1 MPDAQRGPVVAR
13 ILHGAMTGGLVIFGA
28 ACYALRAARPAVELP
43 AYLGW
48 VPVMLAAIVYPVA
61 LALRNRLLDAGTGAD
76 ARPAEWWRVNLS
88 HAVLLWSLF
97 EGPALFG
104 GAIYLATGSVA
115 SLGATAV
122 GLALLILHAPARLSD
137 S

>member
-1 MPDAQRGPVVAR
+1 MADVQRGPIVAR
-13 ILHGAMTGGLVIFGA
+13 TLHGAMTAGLVLFGA
-28 ACYALRAARPAVELP
+28 ACYALRSSRPAVALP

-48 VPVMLAAIVYPVA
+48 VPLMLAAVVYPVA
-61 LALRNRLLDAGTGAD
+61 LGLRSRLLDGGASTSAG
-76 ARPAEWWRVNLS
+76 EWWRVNLS

-104 GAIYLATGSVA
+104 GAIYLATGGFA
-115 SLGATAV
+115 ALGATAA
-122 GLALLILHAPARLSD
+122 GLALLVLHSPARLSD